1 MLLRTELAPQESE
14 DRHSSTSVNKRGC
27 CAAFYVK
34 FSNSLIIHVLMT
46 ESACINWVRCMYF
59 DTQWTYR
66 SRHIPL
72 VQKLIKTLVVIE
84 ATLVGN
90 QSERSKFRL
99 DQSESRISPMWL
111 IDVTTHCFCPRDP
124 IGIKNTRTQGLD
136 LHSWHSFNDRVKPW
150 VQAGRMWPP
159 NDVTPIFFALIHKIK
174 IRCLLLGGKHKFTYF
189 YSEFS

>member
-1 MLLRTELAPQESE
+1 MIEAANVLYLVLR
-14 DRHSSTSVNKRGC
+14 
-27 CAAFYVK
+27 
-34 FSNSLIIHVLMT
+34 
-46 ESACINWVRCMYF
+46 
-59 DTQWTYR
+59 
-66 SRHIPL
+66 
-72 VQKLIKTLVVIE
+72 LIKIQVSWSVSVVIE

-150 VQAGRMWPP
+150 VQAGRVWRPS
-159 NDVTPIFFALIHKIK
+159 DVTPITNLIEGRVRPQSSRSHRDNWIGW
-174 IRCLLLGGKHKFTYF
+174 RHQWRVCQTPTHTASRAEPL
-189 YSEFS
+189 EFVFPLNLVWNNRGW